1 MPDRDPRRFP
11 HLPLLSALLLAGC
24 AHNTAP
30 ADFLPSPQEA
40 RREGYGGWLELTV
53 REGPKRTRGV
63 AGELLAVSE
72 DTLLLLGDSGVTAI
86 STATVR
92 KGRLTGYRSS
102 AGLVGSFAA
111 LGTLATVSNGYFLV
125 FTAPMWI
132 IGGTIAAGTESTT
145 PVIEVPPPR
154 WQALAA
160 WARFPQGIPP
170 GLDPGTLT
178 RKPKH
183 SR

>member
-1 MPDRDPRRFP
+1 MPDRDPRRFVQVT
-11 HLPLLSALLLAGC
+11 LLAALLLGGC

-30 ADFLPSPQEA
+30 PDFLPSPQEA

-53 REGPKRTRGV
+53 REGARGSRTA

-72 DTLLLLGDSGVTAI
+72 EELVLLGDSGVTTVP
-86 STATVR
+86 TAAVR
-92 KGRLTGYRSS
+92 GGRLTGYRSS

-111 LGTLATVSNGYFLV
+111 LGTLSTVSNGYFLV

-132 IGGTIAAGTESTT
+132 FGGTIAAGTESTS
-145 PVIEVPPPR
+145 PVIEVPPPH
-154 WQALAA
+154 WLALAA

-170 GLDPGTLT
+170 GLETGTLT
-178 RKPKH
+178 PKPKH